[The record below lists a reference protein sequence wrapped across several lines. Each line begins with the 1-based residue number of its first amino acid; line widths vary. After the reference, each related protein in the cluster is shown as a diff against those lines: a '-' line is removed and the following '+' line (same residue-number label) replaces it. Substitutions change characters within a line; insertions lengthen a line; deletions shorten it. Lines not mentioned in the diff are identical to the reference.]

1 MKLSLGLFRSW
12 KFHRASSLEADNS
25 EERRHFSFK
34 FNSASRSYHVT
45 TIMMRFL
52 YALQGSFILWKQI
65 KKKPKRVRL
74 YILRCCVGVSK
85 KFCPCHTKCT
95 CSVFFA
101 VQKEIHPITL
111 PDRKRKR
118 FSFTLFLAFL
128 PRIFQIFLCC
138 FALCFDRPEEWLTLH

>member
-1 MKLSLGLFRSW
+1 MKTD
-12 KFHRASSLEADNS
+12 KEEAKESSL
-25 EERRHFSFK
+25 
-34 FNSASRSYHVT
+34 V
-45 TIMMRFL
+45 
-52 YALQGSFILWKQI
+52 
-65 KKKPKRVRL
+65 
-74 YILRCCVGVSK
+74 LRCCVGVSK

-118 FSFTLFLAFL
+118 FSFTLFVAFL

-138 FALCFDRPEEWLTLH
+138 FALCFDRPKE

>member
-25 EERRHFSFK
+25 KERRHFSFK

-52 YALQGSFILWKQI
+52 HALQGSFILWKQI

-74 YILRCCVGVSK
+74 YYVAVLVFLRN
-85 KFCPCHTKCT
+85 
-95 CSVFFA
+95 SVHATQNVHVVFFFA

-118 FSFTLFLAFL
+118 FSFTLFVAFL
-128 PRIFQIFLCC
+128 PSIFQIFLCC
-138 FALCFDRPEEWLTLH
+138 FALCFDRPEEWLTLY